1 MRVVPCLAVLAAVAS
16 MACRQPEF
24 SAVSQ
29 SPQVM
34 QVAVTVAA
42 KIEDARDLEREFAA
56 ALRARLASYATVV
69 PEGVTP
75 PKGALRL
82 TVEIDKMSRK
92 KIDPVAVGAGAAIAM
107 GATRAAS
114 RAGRHWGGGGND
126 ILSTLDVAL
135 FGLDVA
141 FNMDAKQQYRATYL
155 GFFPP
160 RISGL
165 ITLSHI
171 DGDYKKP
178 ILIEGLKSARIID
191 ALSPINDIRDQGAVD
206 AAVAR
211 AIAKVVVGKLIDT
224 FNWRASDIP
233 SWYEPPDV

>member
-1 MRVVPCLAVLAAVAS
+1 LAVLAVVVS
-16 MACRQPEF
+16 LACRPPEF
-24 SAVSQ
+24 RAILQ
-29 SPQVM
+29 SPQV
-34 QVAVTVAA
+34 VEVVVTVAA
-42 KIEDARDLEREFAA
+42 KTNDALDLEREFAS

-82 TVEIDKMSRK
+82 TVEIDKMSWKR
-92 KIDPVAVGAGAAIAM
+92 VNAAAVGAGAAIAM

-114 RAGRHWGGGGND
+114 RGYRYWGGGGND
-126 ILSTLDVAL
+126 FLAAMDMIL

-141 FNMDAKQQYRATYL
+141 FNIEGNQQYRAAYL

-178 ILIEGLKSARIID
+178 LLIEGLKSARIID
-191 ALSPINDIRDQGAVD
+191 ALSPISDIRDQGAVD
-206 AAVAR
+206 AEVAR
-211 AIAKVVVGKLIDT
+211 AIAKVVVGKLIAALD
-224 FNWRASDIP
+224 WRASEIP
-233 SWYEPPDV
+233 TWYEPTDAARPD